1 MVFIRDLAV
10 VLGTAGAVAWACH
23 RLGLSVVVGYL
34 VAGMMI
40 GPFTPPFAFVSDLE
54 RVETLAQLG
63 LVFLIFSIG
72 LNLSLGRLQ
81 RLGWSLVVAAGLA
94 AVGVLLG
101 VRLCGSALGW
111 SAAEGL
117 FLAGMLMVS
126 SSAIISKVLEEA
138 NLTHER
144 SGQMALGVT
153 VLEDVVAVLMLTLLT
168 SLTQWG
174 GAGAE
179 AEAGGVASWLGTLGA
194 LGAFVVF
201 LALMSLMLVP
211 RLLARLGGGMP
222 VEVRTLV
229 VGGLLLGVGWLA
241 VQLGYSL
248 ALGAFV
254 LGAIV
259 GGTRFKADV
268 AEAFD
273 GLRQIFGAVFFVAVG
288 MQVDPRL
295 LIDGAA
301 WPWVLGVTVLALVL
315 RPLACWLSF
324 LATGQD
330 RREALVAALTLTPLG
345 EFSFIIAQLGVDSG
359 MVPSVF
365 FPVAVGASLLTS
377 LAAPA
382 MTRRAEGIADAWMAR
397 EPVWLREWVGFY
409 HDWLRRLGR
418 KQGAS
423 VVWKLTGGRLVQV
436 GIWMLFLSAVI
447 LLVRPAYGAARTALG
462 FAEAT
467 YPWWLTLVFALGL
480 GVVLLAPLMALGRN
494 VSALAMIFAEAATQ
508 GSARQ
513 RRLRPLLETL
523 FRTVAMAV
531 LGLWLL
537 ALLPAGA
544 LLLGGVGVAVVI
556 LVTVGVVFRR
566 RLIRMHSRLEIELRD
581 EFRRASHAAS
591 SSAWMPS
598 LMSPTPDWG
607 VELDEVVLPR
617 ESVFAGRT
625 LGDLAM
631 RRRLGCSVV
640 GIDRQGFAL
649 VNPKADTR
657 LFPRDKLLLMGTREQ
672 LTLATK
678 ELGSSVVQT
687 GGPAGFDELTMET
700 VKVPMGSVMAG
711 QSLAALDMIRKYEVQ
726 LGGLRR
732 RGQVQFAPSGQAQF
746 EEGDELLVLGTVE
759 RLRAFEVAMNQV
771 REGMEP

>member
-10 VLGTAGAVAWACH
+10 VLGTAGVVAWGCH

-34 VAGMMI
+34 VAGMII
-40 GPFTPPFAFVSDLE
+40 GPFTPPFAFVSDLG
-54 RVETLAQLG
+54 RVEILAQLG

-94 AVGVLLG
+94 ALGVLLG

-111 SAAEGL
+111 TAAEGL

-153 VLEDVVAVLMLTLLT
+153 VLEDVVAVLMLTILT
-168 SLTQWG
+168 SMTQWG
-174 GAGAE
+174 G
-179 AEAGGVASWLGTLGA
+179 GGGGGGASWLGTLGA

-295 LIDGAA
+295 LIDAA
-301 WPWVLGVTVLALVL
+301 VWPWVLGVTLLALVL
-315 RPLACWLSF
+315 RPLVCWLSF
-324 LATGQD
+324 VATGQD
-330 RREALVAALTLTPLG
+330 RRESLVAALALTPMG

-359 MVPSVF
+359 TVPSVF

-382 MTRRAEGIADAWMAR
+382 MTRRAEGMADAWMAR
-397 EPVWLREWVGFY
+397 EPVWIREWVGFY

-418 KQGAS
+418 KQGSS
-423 VVWKLTGGRLVQV
+423 VVWQLTGGRLVQV

-447 LLVRPAYGAARTALG
+447 LLVRPAYGAARSALG
-462 FAEAT
+462 YADGS
-467 YPWWLTLVFALGL
+467 YPWWLTLVFALVL
-480 GVVLLAPLMALGRN
+480 GAVLLAPLMALGRN

-508 GSARQ
+508 GSTRQ

-523 FRTVAMAV
+523 FRTVAMGV
-531 LGLWLL
+531 LGVWLL

-617 ESVFAGRT
+617 ESAYSGRT

-672 LTLATK
+672 LTQATK

-700 VKVPMGSVMAG
+700 VKVPRGSVMAG
-711 QSLAALDMIRKYEVQ
+711 QSLADLDMIRKYEVQ
-726 LGGLRR
+726 LGGVRR
-732 RGQVQFAPSGQAQF
+732 RGQVQFAPSGQARF

-759 RLRAFEVAMNQV
+759 RLRTFEAAMN
-771 REGMEP
+771 EGRGG